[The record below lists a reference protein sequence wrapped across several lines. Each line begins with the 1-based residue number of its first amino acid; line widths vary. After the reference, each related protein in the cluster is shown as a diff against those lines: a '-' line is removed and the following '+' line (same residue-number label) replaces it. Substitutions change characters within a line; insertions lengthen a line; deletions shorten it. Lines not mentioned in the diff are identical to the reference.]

1 VKVGDLV
8 SHNKNGFVGMIVK
21 IGYAHNTRSA
31 PLHYIWWFDGAKGAC
46 WNHEVEVIS
55 ESR

>member
-1 VKVGDLV
+1 M